1 MSKFTSRIKEEFEAM
16 VPPTLFFFVALH
28 IVALIRTLML
38 KGTGIA
44 LTTSLSV
51 TLAAVVLGKAVLIA
65 DMVPIVN
72 RYPNKPLIYNVVWK
86 TVIYAAVSLLIH
98 YAEHLFD
105 YWRET
110 GNVVAANRALLAKI
124 VWPHFFA
131 IQILLIAMIFLYC
144 MLREL
149 MRVIG
154 RQKAIDIFFRV
165 PYHAAASSPAG
176 E

>member
-1 MSKFTSRIKEEFEAM
+1 MNQFRSRIKEEFEALL
-16 VPPTLFFFVALH
+16 PPTLFFFVMLH
-28 IVALIRTLML
+28 IVAIIRALML

-65 DMVPIVN
+65 DMLPIVN
-72 RYPNKPLIYNVVWK
+72 RYPEKPLIYNVVWK
-86 TVIYAAVSLLIH
+86 SVIYIVVSLFIH

-110 GNVVAANRALLAKI
+110 GSLLAGNRELLAKI

-131 IQILLIAMIFLYC
+131 IQILIAVMIFSYC
-144 MLREL
+144 VLREL
-149 MRVIG
+149 VRVIG
-154 RQKAIDIFFRV
+154 RRNVIEMFFGKPAIPHGVR
-165 PYHAAASSPAG
+165 